1 MGDGRGLM
9 GWSKGYATGAHG
21 RAQQNKEE
29 LAEEGAYV
37 GAEGRAGRG
46 GAFSGRP
53 TTVGMGVYFPE
64 KTIVGDGVCR
74 HDSQITS
81 TCLTGDL
88 SCQSPIPLPSEKD
101 AGQTS

>member
-1 MGDGRGLM
+1 M

-74 HDSQITS
+74 HDSQIT
-81 TCLTGDL
+81 CLTGDL
-88 SCQSPIPLPSEKD
+88 SYQSPTANEKD
-101 AGQTS
+101 RLLPNVLTG